1 MRNIEQQKIS
11 LCLILGILFFLVIFL
26 QMGYV
31 NMSEQTKIFSFS
43 IPVWVSFALSCIF
56 CIHYKKNYKTL
67 AFWVMILLGIGV
79 CITLFL
85 LLLYRALSNVSWN

>member
-11 LCLILGILFFLVIFL
+11 LCLILGILFFLAIFL
-26 QMGYV
+26 RIGYV
-31 NMSEQTKIFSFS
+31 NMSEQTKIFSLF
-43 IPVWVSFALSCIF
+43 IPVWGGFVLSCIF
-56 CIHYKKNYKTL
+56 CTHYKKNYKTL

-85 LLLYRALSNVSWN
+85 LLVFWALSNTRWN

>member
-26 QMGYV
+26 RIGYV

-43 IPVWVSFALSCIF
+43 IPVWGGFVLSCIF
-56 CIHYKKNYKTL
+56 CTYYKKNHKTL
-67 AFWVMILLGIGV
+67 SFWIMVLLGIAV
-79 CITLFL
+79 CITILILFIFS
-85 LLLYRALSNVSWN
+85 ALANTRWI

>member
-67 AFWVMILLGIGV
+67 AFWVMVLLGIAL
-79 CITLFL
+79 CITILILFIL
-85 LLLYRALSNVSWN
+85 SALVNTRWN